1 MKVILDFPPLKID
14 ISKWSRIS
22 HGHNGYHK
30 ASRWWTSKL
39 SRYWWWSYNRS
50 SQGCFQDHQWGQKGT
65 FYVTMLHYCLE
76 KMIRNYKRFFLCGW
90 ASTKTFLSGVGWSA
104 ALVKQIKDKLPK
116 RVSND
121 PPNLVYFRTR
131 TVYHYP
137 LIPGVFLKAKE
148 TKGFREP
155 RSALWTRELLILQ

>member
-1 MKVILDFPPLKID
+1 MVELP
-14 ISKWSRIS
+14 
-22 HGHNGYHK
+22 
-30 ASRWWTSKL
+30 
-39 SRYWWWSYNRS
+39 
-50 SQGCFQDHQWGQKGT
+50 
-65 FYVTMLHYCLE
+65 
-76 KMIRNYKRFFLCGW
+76 
-90 ASTKTFLSGVGWSA
+90 TKTFLSGVGRSA

-155 RSALWTRELLILQ
+155 RSVLWTRELLILQ